1 MAYSDLGVLLPT
13 ESQYGSPQAYSEE
26 IRAEAQQRATYLSQM
41 DQYYTQLEE
50 SKRQFDLAYAAR
62 EKEFEWTSKFQETQL
77 AEQSRI
83 EAERLAENKRQFD
96 VAQAAANAQ
105 FEWSSGFQ
113 ERKLSYEQQYSDKQL
128 ALETRKADLQ
138 AQLTQKQIEY
148 QTAQLGFQ
156 KEQLGYEAQKLQAEL
171 EALKTNTQLAREEMA
186 LKKELGMGQLDLQK
200 YQTQTEADIA
210 MKNLGLQEY
219 ATKSQV
225 GAQTFQNQ
233 LALFQTQLGLQQA
246 FPTGIEVRGATMPG
260 GVGGQGVPKYQ
271 SATDFYKSQLGALS
285 RAAKAGTTGST
296 NITYGTYTPTS
307 AEVRLLR

>member
-26 IRAEAQQRATYLSQM
+26 IRAEATQRANYLSQM

-77 AEQSRI
+77 AEQTRI
-83 EAERLAENKRQFD
+83 EAEKLAENQRQFN
-96 VAQAAANAQ
+96 VAQAAANSQ

-113 ERKLSYEQQYSDKQL
+113 ERKLSYEQQYSEKQL

-186 LKKELGMGQLDLQK
+186 LKKELGLGQLETQKYQVQTQADIALQELGLQK
-200 YQTQTEADIA
+200 YSVSQQTKQND
-210 MKNLGLQEY
+210 
-219 ATKSQV
+219 
-225 GAQTFQNQ
+225 FQNQ
-233 LALFQTQLGLQQA
+233 LALLQTQLGMNQA
-246 FPTGIEVRGATMPG
+246 YPYGIQTSQG
-260 GVGGQGVPKYQ
+260 GVGKYPSYT
-271 SATDFYKSQLGALS
+271 SATDYYKNQLSALS
-285 RAAKAGTTGST
+285 KAAKAGSTSTST
-296 NITYGTYTPTS
+296 NASYNTYTPTAS
-307 AEVRLLR
+307 ESNYYRLLG

>member
-77 AEQSRI
+77 AEQARI

-96 VAQAAANAQ
+96 AAQAAANAQ

-113 ERKLSYEQQYSDKQL
+113 ERKLSYEQQYADKQL
-128 ALETRKADLQ
+128 ALEIRKADLQ

-186 LKKELGMGQLDLQK
+186 LKKELGLGQLKLETGK
-200 YQTQTEADIA
+200 YQTGADIA
-210 MKNLGLQEY
+210 MQQLGLQKY
-219 ATKSQV
+219 SVQTQ
-225 GAQTFQNQ
+225 AQQSAFQNQ
-233 LALFQTQLGLQQA
+233 LALLQTQLGIQQA
-246 FPTGIEVRGATMPG
+246 FPYGVQTSSG
-260 GVGGQGVPKYQ
+260 GVGQYPQYS
-271 SATDFYKSQLGALS
+271 SATDYYKSQLSSLS
-285 RAAKAGTTGST
+285 KAAKAGDISTTT
-296 NITYGTYTPTS
+296 NATYNTYTPS
-307 AEVRLLR
+307 ASQSTYYRLLG